1 MLRKEEFM
9 DKPREIS
16 VLVADDSSVT
26 RKIVS
31 DLLIA
36 NRINVVGEAI
46 NGIEA
51 LGMINELNPDV
62 VVLDI
67 WMPQKNGLEVL
78 QDIFN
83 RRQAA
88 GKIAKNIP
96 RTIVLSCLIDSDED
110 IALRCL
116 RLGAVTCIAKP
127 KEGILHTESF
137 SQNLLKA
144 VKEAYAARP
153 RFYKMPL
160 EIKPEKNH
168 SRSDSSG
175 RESSDRIENRP
186 LLIAIGSSTGGPQIV
201 EELIAKLPASFKIPL
216 VVVQH
221 LPKGFTRRFAERLDR
236 ICEIKVS
243 EAKNGDMIEPQNV
256 YIAPGGT
263 NIAVNGK
270 NIYID
275 GSDNFHIKPSIDCFF
290 TAAARQFKDK
300 FTGIILSGMGGDA
313 VLGAEALK
321 ENGGRLIVQDPET
334 CMIDGMVNDLIE
346 KKLADEI
353 LPPERILE
361 RLLELGA

>member
-1 MLRKEEFM
+1 MLRKEEVM
-9 DKPREIS
+9 DKPKEIT

-36 NRINVVGEAI
+36 NRVNVVGEAI

-51 LGMINELNPDV
+51 LGMIDELNPDV

-78 QDIFN
+78 QEIFD
-83 RRQAA
+83 RRQA
-88 GKIAKNIP
+88 KESPAKNIP
-96 RTIVLSCLIDSDED
+96 RAIVLSCLIDSDED

-201 EELIAKLPASFKIPL
+201 EGLIAK
-216 VVVQH
+216 
-221 LPKGFTRRFAERLDR
+221 
-236 ICEIKVS
+236 
-243 EAKNGDMIEPQNV
+243 
-256 YIAPGGT
+256 
-263 NIAVNGK
+263 
-270 NIYID
+270 
-275 GSDNFHIKPSIDCFF
+275 
-290 TAAARQFKDK
+290 
-300 FTGIILSGMGGDA
+300 
-313 VLGAEALK
+313 
-321 ENGGRLIVQDPET
+321 
-334 CMIDGMVNDLIE
+334 
-346 KKLADEI
+346 
-353 LPPERILE
+353 
-361 RLLELGA
+361 